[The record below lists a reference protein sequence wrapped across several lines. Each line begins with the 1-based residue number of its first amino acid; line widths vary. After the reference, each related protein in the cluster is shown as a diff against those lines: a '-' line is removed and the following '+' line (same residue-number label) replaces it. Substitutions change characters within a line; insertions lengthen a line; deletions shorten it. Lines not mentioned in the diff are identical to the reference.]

1 MSNFNEDD
9 DMPRNQRRRKSRRPS
24 PLYKANN
31 AGGYGNPPVSQQ
43 FQLGNQ
49 GGPGR
54 TKGVTSLEFALRRMF
69 ASKVRVTKDGK
80 VIEMDMA
87 EAMVERLRQFI
98 LGKDIKGLN
107 WGFELMQKYGPREEQ
122 GQVIYA
128 FDWDG
133 MSLVQKRALYNLLR
147 SLTPYDRRELMADI
161 RAFRRKLGRDPKKLK
176 DE

>member
-1 MSNFNEDD
+1 MSDYDDD

-31 AGGYGNPPVSQQ
+31 EGGYGNPPVSQQ
-43 FQLGNQ
+43 FQPGNQ

-54 TKGVTSLEFALRRMF
+54 TKGVTSLESALRRMF

-98 LGKDIKGLN
+98 LGKDLKGFLL
-107 WGFELMQKYGPREEQ
+107 GLELMQKYGPRNEQ
-122 GQVIYA
+122 PEVIYG

-133 MSLVQKRALYNLLR
+133 MSFVQKRALYNLLR
-147 SLTPYDRRELMADI
+147 SLTPYDRRELMASI
-161 RAFRRKLGRDPKKLK
+161 REIQRKLGRDPKKLK
-176 DE
+176 GE

>member
-1 MSNFNEDD
+1 
-9 DMPRNQRRRKSRRPS
+9 
-24 PLYKANN
+24 
-31 AGGYGNPPVSQQ
+31 
-43 FQLGNQ
+43 
-49 GGPGR
+49 
-54 TKGVTSLEFALRRMF
+54 
-69 ASKVRVTKDGK
+69 
-80 VIEMDMA
+80 
-87 EAMVERLRQFI
+87 
-98 LGKDIKGLN
+98 
-107 WGFELMQKYGPREEQ
+107 MQKYGPREEQ